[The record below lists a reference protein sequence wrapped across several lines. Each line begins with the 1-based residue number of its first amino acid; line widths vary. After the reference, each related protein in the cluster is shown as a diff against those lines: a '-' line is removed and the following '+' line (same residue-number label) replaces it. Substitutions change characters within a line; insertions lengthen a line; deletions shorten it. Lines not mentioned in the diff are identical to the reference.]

1 MLPRRKKSWFSV
13 RSLWKLR
20 YRLYALI
27 VIVILAPIL
36 YASDKNIPEN
46 ITVSGLG
53 YSLVSQ
59 NALASRYEKIA
70 NEVAFGEETSFDPN
84 AKVKPE
90 TIVVNGDKVT
100 FYDKT
105 GKILT
110 EILKRDAGIDLGF
123 IFSQPFIDL
132 DNKVTITKDQFDE
145 FEDRIS
151 GGVVD
156 DGPVPLDKLIPPP
169 ATPGK
174 FRNLLV
180 YDKYKIRVPIIYTT
194 FEDVFNTKP
203 DGSIDWTSA
212 RDTGDVK
219 SPVQIKL
226 KDGIVH
232 LAYSPQPGEIGNSYI
247 IGHSSNYSFVKSA
260 YNTVF
265 KPIEQKSQPG
275 EEFLIYDRYGRELKF
290 KVFEALKIADN
301 DVAGAYQPGKYTDK
315 RVVTLQTSIL
325 GIRNGKWEATHR
337 WLTRGELVLP

>member
-1 MLPRRKKSWFSV
+1 M
-13 RSLWKLR
+13 
-20 YRLYALI
+20 YALI

-36 YASDKNIPEN
+36 YANDKNIPET
-46 ITVSGLG
+46 ITVAGLG
-53 YSLVSQ
+53 YSLVEQ
-59 NALASRYEKIA
+59 NVVASRYEKTA
-70 NEVAFGEETSFDPN
+70 DAAFGEETAFDPSG
-84 AKVKPE
+84 KVKPE

-110 EILKRDAGIDLGF
+110 EILKRDAGFDLGF

-132 DNKVTITKDQFDE
+132 DAPVTISKDE
-145 FEDRIS
+145 FDKFENNIAANP
-151 GGVVD
+151 VD
-156 DGPVPLDKLIPPP
+156 DGPVPLDRLIPPP
-169 ATPGK
+169 ATPGR

-180 YDKYKIRVPIIYTT
+180 YDKYKIRVPVIYTT

-203 DGSIDWTSA
+203 DGSIDWTTA
-212 RDTGDVK
+212 RDTAGVD
-219 SPVQIKL
+219 SPVQVKL
-226 KDGIVH
+226 RDGIVH

-247 IGHSSNYSFVKSA
+247 VGHSSNYSFIKSA

-275 EEFLIYDRYGRELKF
+275 EEFIIYDRYGRELKF
-290 KVFEALKIADN
+290 KVFEAIKIADN
-301 DVAGAYQPGKYTDK
+301 DVETAYQPGKYTDR

>member
-13 RSLWKLR
+13 RAIWKLR
-20 YRLYALI
+20 YRMYAII
-27 VIVILAPIL
+27 VIIILAPIL
-36 YASDKNIPEN
+36 YANDKNIPEN
-46 ITVSGLG
+46 ISIDGLG

-59 NALASRYEKIA
+59 NVLASKYEKTDD
-70 NEVAFGEETSFDPN
+70 AFGEETSFETGE
-84 AKVKPE
+84 KVLPE

-110 EILKRDAGIDLGF
+110 EILKRDASLDLGF
-123 IFSQPFIDL
+123 IFSQPFVDL
-132 DNKVTITKDQFDE
+132 DSPITISKDQFDQ
-145 FEDRIS
+145 FEDSIS

-156 DGPVPLDKLIPPP
+156 DGLVPLDKLIPPP

-212 RDTGDVK
+212 RDTGGVN
-219 SPVQIKL
+219 SPVQVKL

-247 IGHSSNYSFVKSA
+247 IGHSSNYSYIKSA

-265 KPIEQKSQPG
+265 KPIEQKSQVG
-275 EEFLIYDRYGRELKF
+275 EEFVIYDRYGRELRF
-290 KVFEALKIADN
+290 KVFEAVKIADN
-301 DVAGAYQPGKYTDK
+301 DVNGAYTKYEDK